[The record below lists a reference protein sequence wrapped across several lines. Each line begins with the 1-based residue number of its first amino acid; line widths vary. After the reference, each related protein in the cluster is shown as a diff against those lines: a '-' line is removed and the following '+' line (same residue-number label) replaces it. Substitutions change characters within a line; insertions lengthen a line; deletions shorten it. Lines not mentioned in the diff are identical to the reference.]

1 MIQQKKIRVWLIV
14 SMKYV
19 YQIKNKWLS
28 SGYTYKEDQSH
39 SDDDEVQML
48 DKGQE
53 LSYLFTCLWTYHFCR
68 KTSRIDFGLSIQ
80 LLPDKIQRDKGPWKS
95 RGQKRHWCSGGN
107 FRQILNMRKCL
118 NIPSIMALCHISC
131 GSQSSQYFLWYTVDC
146 SLPSRTRSPWTKGIP
161 S

>member
-48 DKGQE
+48 DKGEEQ
-53 LSYLFTCLWTYHFCR
+53 SVYL
-68 KTSRIDFGLSIQ
+68 
-80 LLPDKIQRDKGPWKS
+80 
-95 RGQKRHWCSGGN
+95 
-107 FRQILNMRKCL
+107 
-118 NIPSIMALCHISC
+118 A
-131 GSQSSQYFLWYTVDC
+131 
-146 SLPSRTRSPWTKGIP
+146 
-161 S
+161 